1 MMDFLK
7 KFWPY
12 SFKVEQKNVSSLV
25 VNIIV
30 WVVAAFIAGVIL
42 WLAGA
47 LTGWIPVVGNL
58 IGAIVG
64 ILGGA
69 IELYSTA
76 GIVLAVLNFVGVLK

>member
-1 MMDFLK
+1 MQQECL
-7 KFWPY
+7 P
-12 SFKVEQKNVSSLV
+12 V
-25 VNIIV
+25 
-30 WVVAAFIAGVIL
+30 
-42 WLAGA
+42 A